1 MNKDKLIHRIVS
13 YLKKEPL
20 VKFFIVSICI
30 YLAYSFF
37 GKENSELLIE
47 KDTIYIELNEIVNL
61 ENSFKLLYYRLPNAV
76 EKEKMVNK
84 YVRELVLYAEAL
96 KMGLDNDD
104 VVIKRRVVLKFERII
119 KESIIPEQP
128 NKQTLQT
135 YFEKY
140 KDDYKNENLYTFTQL
155 FFNPDKRE
163 ETTLDDADEAINKL
177 KTNNVLPSSAGNYGD
192 AIMLKNSYTN
202 LSQAKIT
209 RQFGHSFTKSIIVL
223 EPNKWHGPILSGY
236 GVHLV
241 YITKKE
247 IGEIPKLEEV
257 REKVTL
263 DWMKAKIEE
272 LNKLFIDN
280 IISIYTIIIE
290 EVPTSNVLTVKEK

>member
-76 EKEKMVNK
+76 EKEKMLNK
-84 YVRELVLYAEAL
+84 YVREIVLYAEAL
-96 KMGLDNDD
+96 KMGLDKDD

-119 KESIIPEQP
+119 KESIIPKQP

-135 YFEKY
+135 YFEKHSDNY
-140 KDDYKNENLYTFTQL
+140 KTEDVFTFTQL

-163 ETTLDDADEAINKL
+163 ETTLEDAEIIIEKLKKNNTSPSNAINY
-177 KTNNVLPSSAGNYGD
+177 SD
-192 AIMLKNSYTN
+192 AFMLKNSYSS
-202 LSQAKIT
+202 LSKAKIA
-209 RQFGHSFTKSIIVL
+209 RNFGNGFTDTIVTL
-223 EPNKWHGPILSGY
+223 EPKFWHGPILSGY

-247 IGEIPKLEEV
+247 IAEIPKLEEV

-263 DWMKAKIEE
+263 DWMKAKKEE

-280 IISIYTIIIE
+280 IISNYTIIIE
-290 EVPTSNVLTVKEK
+290 EVPTSNV